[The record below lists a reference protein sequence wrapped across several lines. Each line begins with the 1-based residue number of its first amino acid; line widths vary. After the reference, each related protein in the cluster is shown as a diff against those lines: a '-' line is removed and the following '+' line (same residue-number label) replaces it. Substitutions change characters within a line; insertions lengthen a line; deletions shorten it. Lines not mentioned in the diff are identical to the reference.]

1 MTETVPG
8 RLSGRRAQAARN
20 DQLILDS
27 ARAVFIADPG
37 APITAVAKHAG
48 VGISAL
54 YSRYGSK
61 EELLRKLC
69 TEGLNTFVAETE
81 AALAD
86 DRDHWTVLSSYMRR
100 LADADTSSMT
110 VALAGTFTP
119 TEEMFALAARSGQL
133 LSELVDRV
141 SDVLRPGVGAHD
153 LSVITELVASI
164 KNPDAERTRELR
176 HRYLAMILDGLRAS
190 GSDPL
195 DPLPGAPPTWQE
207 ISDRWQPAPAGPR
220 PPSARLPPER
230 PERGT
235 LPAAEVR
242 ASASAPFPAA
252 APFPAVPPR
261 AALAGRSGPG
271 RRERGW

>member
-1 MTETVPG
+1 MTETTPE

-69 TEGLNTFVAETE
+69 SDGLETFVAETE

-86 DRDHWTVLSSYMRR
+86 DRDHWTVLASYLRR
-100 LADADTSSMT
+100 LVDADTSSMT

-119 TEEMFALAARSGQL
+119 TEEMFALAARGGQL
-133 LSELVDRV
+133 LSELVGRV
-141 SDVLRPGVGAHD
+141 SDVLRPGIGTHD
-153 LSVITELVASI
+153 LSVVTELVASL
-164 KNPDAERTRELR
+164 KEPDSRRARELR
-176 HRYLAMILDGLRAS
+176 QRYLTVILDGLRAEHS
-190 GSDPL
+190 
-195 DPLPGAPPTWQE
+195 DPLPGTPPTWQE
-207 ISDRWQPAPAGPR
+207 ISDRWQPA
-220 PPSARLPPER
+220 
-230 PERGT
+230 T
-235 LPAAEVR
+235 
-242 ASASAPFPAA
+242 
-252 APFPAVPPR
+252 
-261 AALAGRSGPG
+261 
-271 RRERGW
+271 